1 MGTGTM
7 LWAGKTL
14 SAEEELRT
22 RRLVALLR
30 RVGDGDVAETF
41 ERFLPEND
49 HRWTPDQLEVGAHAG
64 PWMSFDGRAARRL
77 TPHPLR
83 FKRRNRGG

>member
-30 RVGDGDVAETF
+30 RVGDDDVAETF
-41 ERFLPEND
+41 
-49 HRWTPDQLEVGAHAG
+49 
-64 PWMSFDGRAARRL
+64 
-77 TPHPLR
+77 
-83 FKRRNRGG
+83 

>member
-1 MGTGTM
+1 M
-7 LWAGKTL
+7 LWAGKEL

-30 RVGDGDVAETF
+30 RVGDGDAAETF

-49 HRWTPDQLEVGAHAG
+49 HRWTPDQLEVGAQAG
-64 PWMSFDGRAARRL
+64 PWTTLDGAQAE
-77 TPHPLR
+77 
-83 FKRRNRGG
+83 

>member
-1 MGTGTM
+1 MTTGTM

-64 PWMSFDGRAARRL
+64 PWMSFDGAQLDA
-77 TPHPLR
+77 
-83 FKRRNRGG
+83 